1 MKRSRKQLSSKANF
15 RTFCYLIALVLGQN
29 SVKGF
34 RVTKNVEGIKV
45 EGVWNELEYNNVF
58 RNSNSQNI

>member
-1 MKRSRKQLSSKANF
+1 MKRSRKQPSIKTNF

-34 RVTKNVEGIKV
+34 RVTENVEEIKV
-45 EGVWNELEYNNVF
+45 EGVWNELESKKCF
-58 RNSNSQNI
+58 QKQ

>member
-1 MKRSRKQLSSKANF
+1 MKISRKQPSIKANF

-34 RVTKNVEGIKV
+34 RVTENVEEIKV
-45 EGVWNELEYNNVF
+45 EGVWNELESKKCF
-58 RNSNSQNI
+58 QKQ